1 MTVSSS
7 SDSDDYDDDDFFIT
21 NSTALPSDDYPKGP
35 FVEPVETEKKA
46 LTGSSGSVSK
56 GKDSTI
62 RAKSDV
68 ASGQDSSNF
77 SSDSE
82 SFSSL
87 EEGFQTT
94 QVRKPSVAKT
104 EGDVITLSSSDSESP
119 VLENKTGPVPER
131 RTNKKRA
138 RTSQMGRP
146 KHTSSI
152 IVLDDSDRSLSSDT
166 SDREWL
172 PEGGHPATKKKTRK
186 ANTGNGEA
194 PKGATS
200 IIDPDEDEDEDDE
213 FYRAIREAK
222 TTGTKSKV
230 PHNPK
235 RIYNI
240 RFVSKLEGTVDKC
253 VKVRVLGKF
262 TFSRILPLSLEGLV
276 KAYRIPSSIR
286 SKYDAKNVA
295 MYWNGAKLLDFMTC
309 DSLKIEQAY
318 EGEVSNVEIV
328 LFSRED
334 SRNMEMM
341 YELSLMREEQGVNT
355 DSGKRLSL
363 KDVASAAV
371 IANGST
377 TQDSSDLIIE
387 EFEKELEDVKNAS
400 HGIVASNR
408 NSNVEQPL
416 LTEDINKEEQDVLT
430 ISLVG
435 EDNRKLLVRVHEW
448 TKLSKVVEYYRTQ
461 KSIPKRAKITL
472 YFDNE
477 PLELSRSVGDY
488 DIEDEDMLDVMVQT

>member
-7 SDSDDYDDDDFFIT
+7 SDSDDFFIT
-21 NSTALPSDDYPKGP
+21 NSAALPSDDYPKSHP
-35 FVEPVETEKKA
+35 AEPLVTEKDI
-46 LTGSSGSVSK
+46 LTGGNK
-56 GKDSTI
+56 GGANTV
-62 RAKSDV
+62 RTKSD
-68 ASGQDSSNF
+68 AAPGQANNNGF

-87 EEGFQTT
+87 EEGSQTN
-94 QVRKPSVAKT
+94 QVEKPSVSQV
-104 EGDVITLSSSDSESP
+104 ESNVITLSSSDSEPP
-119 VLENKTGPVPER
+119 VLENKKRPVTGPQ
-131 RTNKKRA
+131 THKKRA
-138 RTSQMGRP
+138 RTSKMRRP
-146 KHTSSI
+146 NSTDSI
-152 IVLDDSDRSLSSDT
+152 IVLDDSDRSFSSDT
-166 SDREWL
+166 SDYEWL
-172 PEGGHPATKKKTRK
+172 PEDKHPTTRK
-186 ANTGNGEA
+186 KNRKTITAGSKD
-194 PKGATS
+194 PSKRVTS
-200 IIDPDEDEDEDDE
+200 VIDPDEDEDDE
-213 FYRAIREAK
+213 FYRAIRETK
-222 TTGTKSKV
+222 TVGTKSKV
-230 PHNPK
+230 SHNPK
-235 RIYNI
+235 RIYSI

-276 KAYRIPSSIR
+276 KAYKIPSSIR
-286 SKYDAKNVA
+286 SKYDAKNVT

-355 DSGKRLSL
+355 GSGNHLSL
-363 KDVASAAV
+363 RDVVSATGV
-371 IANGST
+371 ANRNT
-377 TQDSSDLIIE
+377 VQDSSDLIIE
-387 EFEKELEDVKNAS
+387 EFEKELKDAERAAP
-400 HGIVASNR
+400 GAVANDR
-408 NSNVEQPL
+408 APDIDQPL
-416 LTEDINKEEQDVLT
+416 LTESTNNEGQDVLT

-435 EDNRKLLVRVHEW
+435 EDNKKLLVKVHEW

-461 KSIPKRAKITL
+461 KSIPKRADITL

-488 DIEDEDMLDVMVQT
+488 DIEDEDMLDVMVRL

>member
-21 NSTALPSDDYPKGP
+21 NSTALPSDDYPKGH
-35 FVEPVETEKKA
+35 FVEPVETEEKTI
-46 LTGSSGSVSK
+46 TGGSGSVNK
-56 GKDSTI
+56 GKDNTI

-119 VLENKTGPVPER
+119 VLENKTRPVPER
-131 RTNKKRA
+131 RTSKKRA
-138 RTSQMGRP
+138 RTSNDQP
-146 KHTSSI
+146 KHTNSI
-152 IVLDDSDRSLSSDT
+152 IVLDDSDGSLSSDT

-172 PEGGHPATKKKTRK
+172 PEGGPPATKKKNRK
-186 ANTGNGEA
+186 VITGSREA
-194 PKGATS
+194 PKGVTS
-200 IIDPDEDEDEDDE
+200 IINPDEDEDEDDE

-240 RFVSKLEGTVDKC
+240 RFVSKLEGTIDKC

-286 SKYDAKNVA
+286 SKYDAKNVT

-341 YELSLMREEQGVNT
+341 YELSLIREEQGVNT
-355 DSGKRLSL
+355 DSGKHLSL

-400 HGIVASNR
+400 HGIVASNG

-416 LTEDINKEEQDVLT
+416 LTEGINKEGQDVLT

-435 EDNRKLLVRVHEW
+435 EDNKKLLVRVHEW

-461 KSIPKRAKITL
+461 KSIPKKAKITL